1 MGRWPRVGRLPLSDN
16 GNRLNLEGEPMRPHE
31 MFGVVLRGFGVWFLY
46 RGIDFVAM
54 TLLKTT
60 EGSISSPY
68 TLIEEKVL
76 AAFYLALGMIVLG
89 FASHII
95 HLIYPGER

>member
-1 MGRWPRVGRLPLSDN
+1 MES
-16 GNRLNLEGEPMRPHE
+16 RLNLEGEPMRPHE

-46 RGIDFVAM
+46 RGIEYVAV
-54 TLLKTT
+54 TLLKTA

-68 TLIEEKVL
+68 TLTEEKIL

-89 FASHII
+89 FASHIVR
-95 HLIYPGER
+95 LVYPGER